1 MKALQQKRKAFYIIL
16 AVLSVAA
23 LIAVYSPA
31 RAMSFV
37 FDDQVTIIKN
47 HKIQA
52 ASFTKAIAEN
62 PFRSLVNLSFAFQ
75 AGLHRPDEPGGIVEY
90 APFKNF
96 LKLERKDRK
105 KMQYYYED
113 PHSGKS
119 GRVLP
124 DMKRGHIYPLPDA
137 LPFRAFNLFVH
148 AVSSLLL
155 GLVVFRLRPLKSAA
169 FLAAAAFMFHPLAT
183 GSVNYITARFD
194 LMAFAFCLAAV
205 FFHLGADEKPRRD
218 FIALVFFILALFCK
232 ESAASLPVAVLLLDA
247 LRGRPRPRVLFAVA
261 LSALYVVLRLQWMI
275 VLDSPDM
282 EKPAWPTYLLVEQRV
297 FWIYLA
303 KCFCPLH
310 LNFEYNIGP
319 KTVTDAAFAV
329 LNGVALAAAGAAAA
343 ASFLSLRSPDKK
355 SFCNL
360 QEKFKAPAF
369 QIVLFFAMGWAL
381 LSPTLL
387 IPLADPAQE
396 HRAYPLIGVAMAG
409 LFGGLLPMILAE
421 QKRKK
426 TVMVVAAAI
435 VVVFAIMS
443 FNRNQD
449 WKNEL
454 TLLADSMTKSP
465 NKPRIVY
472 NYADELKW
480 HGRFDRALFWYK
492 RHLEMEPGRED
503 TRLMIKILE
512 NRNE

>member
-1 MKALQQKRKAFYIIL
+1 MHLKRKAFYIVL
-16 AVLSVAA
+16 AAVAVA
-23 LIAVYSPA
+23 VLIAVYSPA

-47 HKIQA
+47 QKIQA
-52 ASFTKAIAEN
+52 ASFTKAIVEN

-75 AGLHRPDEPGGIVEY
+75 VGLHRPEAPGEVVEY
-90 APFKNF
+90 APFQSF

-124 DMKRGHIYPLPDA
+124 DMKRGYIYPLPRV

-155 GLVVFRLRPLKSAA
+155 GLLVFRLRPWKSAA
-169 FLAAAAFMFHPLAT
+169 FLTAVAFMFHPLAT

-218 FIALVFFILALFCK
+218 YIALGFFILGLFCK

-247 LRGRPRPRVLFAVA
+247 LRGRPRPRVLFALA

-275 VLDSPDM
+275 VLDSPEM
-282 EKPAWPTYLLVEQRV
+282 EKPAFTAYVLMEQRV

-310 LNFEYNIGP
+310 LNFEYSIGA
-319 KTVTDAAFAV
+319 KTVTDAAFAL
-329 LNGVALAAAGAAAA
+329 LNGAALAAAGAAAA
-343 ASFLSLRSPDKK
+343 AKFLSLRSPDKK
-355 SFCNL
+355 GLRNL
-360 QEKFKAPAF
+360 GAKLKGPAS
-369 QIVLFFAMGWAL
+369 QVVLIFAIGWVL

-387 IPLADPAQE
+387 IPLADSAEE

-409 LFGGLLPMILAE
+409 LFGGLLPLVLAE
-421 QKRKK
+421 QKRKR
-426 TVMVVAAAI
+426 TVMAVAAAI

-454 TLLADSMTKSP
+454 TLLADSMKKSP
-465 NKPRIVY
+465 HKPRLVY

-503 TRLMIKILE
+503 TRLMIKLLE
-512 NRNE
+512 DRTE